1 MRLHKNQVFKVF
13 VLSVICLW
21 FCGPLFTQ
29 PGVPQSKN
37 LEEMYNFVSAQL
49 PAILANIPANEEDKF
64 GFKNREEFRLAS
76 LGLPYQEYSLDKDT
90 PTGYWRVPVT
100 VSNENRALLRLKM
113 QNGQWTF
120 DGLGAAVLA
129 RELGF
134 MEKFSAGDKPAWGR
148 IARDFEMQCDYVQ
161 YNPTSES
168 TLSGYIYPL
177 ESAARLLLRAN
188 ISIEKRGFHVTEIRA
203 FRSKF
208 LELSG
213 KFQSAEAK

>member
-1 MRLHKNQVFKVF
+1 MRVNKNQVFKVF
-13 VLSVICLW
+13 VFSVICLW
-21 FCGPLFTQ
+21 LCGPLFTQ
-29 PGVPQSKN
+29 PGVPQSKK
-37 LEEMYNFVSAQL
+37 LEEMYNRISAQL
-49 PAILANIPANEEDKF
+49 PGILANIPANEEDKF

-76 LGLPYQEYSLDKDT
+76 LGLPYQEYSLDKDM

-148 IARDFEMQCDYVQ
+148 IVRDFEMQCDYVQ
-161 YNPTSES
+161 YNPASES
-168 TLSGYIYPL
+168 SLSGYLYPL
-177 ESAARLLLRAN
+177 ESSARLLLRAN
-188 ISIEKRGFHVTEIRA
+188 ISIEKRGIHVTEIRA
-203 FRSKF
+203 FRSKL

-213 KFQSAEAK
+213 KYRPAETK